1 MRLANIR
8 EAPLIR
14 VNYLLTQEK
23 NKKGLKS
30 IQPEINKMSEIFG
43 MDFDKGL
50 YKLLFEE
57 IDFKDVKNLLN
68 TKNAKTQYFLQE
80 FSSLLG
86 KPNFINIFSEI
97 LRNTENTNLVNEIID
112 GLNKVVKLSIDN
124 QIKLLISFIFS
135 GNEKYVKDAKNLL
148 LNKCKELEKDNKTSQ
163 LSPNTIQT
171 LLLLTD
177 TFDEVKEGIIKINFL
192 NFIQPNNYQ
201 NGDKLKQ
208 LSDLEK
214 LLDVTIE
221 EPIEIE
227 KIFSDIGPFMINNM
241 LHCPK
246 NEMLNYELD
255 EKRLANFIMFMLKHP
270 TMNED
275 KEIRYLNKIFLL
287 SLNDESAK
295 TIVENSD
302 KQILSWNIDN
312 FYRIFKN
319 SIDNMEV
326 TEIFNNFDDPL
337 FSIKDK
343 KKFEFFFQ
351 ILQKLNIINNNQLD
365 IFFNFIFNKWDN
377 ELNQIE
383 FLQFLVNY
391 SNPDI
396 FSFTKY
402 NGKKVQKT
410 LELNS

>member
-8 EAPLIR
+8 EVPLIR

-97 LRNTENTNLVNEIID
+97 LRNTENSKVNEIID

-135 GNEKYVKDAKNLL
+135 GNERYVKDAKNLL
-148 LNKCKELEKDNKTSQ
+148 LNKCKELEKDNKTPQ

-177 TFDEVKEGIIKINFL
+177 TFDEVKEGLIKINFL
-192 NFIQPNNYQ
+192 NFIQPNNYL

-208 LSDLEK
+208 LSTLEK
-214 LLDVTIE
+214 ITW
-221 EPIEIE
+221 
-227 KIFSDIGPFMINNM
+227 
-241 LHCPK
+241 
-246 NEMLNYELD
+246 
-255 EKRLANFIMFMLKHP
+255 
-270 TMNED
+270 
-275 KEIRYLNKIFLL
+275 RYNRRT
-287 SLNDESAK
+287 N
-295 TIVENSD
+295 
-302 KQILSWNIDN
+302 
-312 FYRIFKN
+312 
-319 SIDNMEV
+319 
-326 TEIFNNFDDPL
+326 
-337 FSIKDK
+337 
-343 KKFEFFFQ
+343 
-351 ILQKLNIINNNQLD
+351 
-365 IFFNFIFNKWDN
+365 
-377 ELNQIE
+377 
-383 FLQFLVNY
+383 
-391 SNPDI
+391 
-396 FSFTKY
+396 
-402 NGKKVQKT
+402 
-410 LELNS
+410 

>member
-135 GNEKYVKDAKNLL
+135 GNEKYV
-148 LNKCKELEKDNKTSQ
+148 
-163 LSPNTIQT
+163 
-171 LLLLTD
+171 
-177 TFDEVKEGIIKINFL
+177 
-192 NFIQPNNYQ
+192 
-201 NGDKLKQ
+201 
-208 LSDLEK
+208 
-214 LLDVTIE
+214 
-221 EPIEIE
+221 
-227 KIFSDIGPFMINNM
+227 
-241 LHCPK
+241 
-246 NEMLNYELD
+246 
-255 EKRLANFIMFMLKHP
+255 
-270 TMNED
+270 
-275 KEIRYLNKIFLL
+275 
-287 SLNDESAK
+287 
-295 TIVENSD
+295 
-302 KQILSWNIDN
+302 
-312 FYRIFKN
+312 
-319 SIDNMEV
+319 
-326 TEIFNNFDDPL
+326 
-337 FSIKDK
+337 
-343 KKFEFFFQ
+343 
-351 ILQKLNIINNNQLD
+351 
-365 IFFNFIFNKWDN
+365 
-377 ELNQIE
+377 
-383 FLQFLVNY
+383 
-391 SNPDI
+391 
-396 FSFTKY
+396 
-402 NGKKVQKT
+402 
-410 LELNS
+410 